1 MKIILDENLPK
12 ALKRYLSAYEV
23 TTVQEQGWAGVKNGE
38 LIARIDEVYDVFITS
53 DKNLKYQQNLTGR
66 RIAIIELP
74 TNRLKL
80 LETITDKIL
89 VEVESVL
96 LGMYVQVSMS
106 VILLHLACRIAI
118 SLIEFTLHD

>member
-38 LIARIDEVYDVFITS
+38 LMVKIDGVYDIFLTS
-53 DKNLKYQQNLTGR
+53 DNNLKYQQNLTGKS
-66 RIAIIELP
+66 IGIIELP

-80 LETITDKIL
+80 LATIIGKIL
-89 VEVESVL
+89 VEVESIS
-96 LGMYVQVSMS
+96 LGMYV
-106 VILLHLACRIAI
+106 
-118 SLIEFTLHD
+118 

>member
-23 TTVQEQGWAGVKNGE
+23 TTVQEQGWAGFKNGE
-38 LIARIDEVYDVFITS
+38 LMARIDGVYDVFLTS
-53 DKNLKYQQNLTGR
+53 DKNLKYQQNLTGL

-89 VEVESVL
+89 VEVESVS
-96 LGMYVQVSMS
+96 LGMYVQVS
-106 VILLHLACRIAI
+106 L
-118 SLIEFTLHD
+118 

>member
-89 VEVESVL
+89 VEVESVS
-96 LGMYVQVSMS
+96 LGMYVQVS
-106 VILLHLACRIAI
+106 L
-118 SLIEFTLHD
+118 